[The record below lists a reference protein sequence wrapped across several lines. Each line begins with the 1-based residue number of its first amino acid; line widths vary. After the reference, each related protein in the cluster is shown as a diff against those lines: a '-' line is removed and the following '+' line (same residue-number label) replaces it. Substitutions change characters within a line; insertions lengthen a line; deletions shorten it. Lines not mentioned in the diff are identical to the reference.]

1 MSRLLLLVCVFFFN
15 VTSEARDLFGRM
27 GLGYNAQFAQ
37 TSASSPGSP
46 GISLK
51 YGFNPRTMIEIIG
64 GYQSGSA
71 NSGVGALK
79 LMQTMHSESY
89 INFYFMIGA
98 GTVTYAARKGTE
110 IITGFGS
117 EFFIPGLESLGI
129 SFEAGLNYENLSS
142 SNKTFTLRTFG
153 ASFINAGMHFY
164 F

>member
-1 MSRLLLLVCVFFFN
+1 MRRLLLLVCVFSFS
-15 VTSEARDLFGRM
+15 VTTEARELFGRM

-37 TSASSPGSP
+37 TSTTNPGVP

-64 GYQSGSA
+64 GYRSGST

-79 LMQTMHSESY
+79 LLQTMHSENY

-98 GTVTYAARKGTE
+98 GLVSFASRSGTE
-110 IITGFGS
+110 LITGFGS

-129 SFEAGLNYENLSS
+129 SFEAGLDYENLSS
-142 SNKTFTLRTFG
+142 STKSFILRTFG